1 MRHVITALVM
11 NEPGVLAHVAN
22 MFSARGF
29 NIDSLVVGRTEDPQL
44 SRMTIVVVAD
54 DRTLD
59 QVRKQL
65 AKIVT
70 VVKVRDYRDTP
81 FVSRDLM
88 LVKLSASPRTRSE
101 IIELASLF
109 RGHVL
114 DVGHNSLTVELSGE
128 EDKLDAFIDLV
139 RPYGIRELARTG
151 MIAMARGGHAMSLVG
166 EDGDGTSASAPS
178 GTVPPLA
185 QAGGR
190 PVRAA
195 AGRMPTQEEL
205 EATPPG

>member
-44 SRMTIVVVAD
+44 SRMTIVVIAD

-70 VVKVRDYRDTP
+70 VVKVRDYRETP
-81 FVSRDLM
+81 FVARDLM

-151 MIAMARGGHAMSLVG
+151 MIAMARGGHAMSLANEEADGVVG
-166 EDGDGTSASAPS
+166 NSAP
-178 GTVPPLA
+178 GNTPPLA
-185 QAGGR
+185 HAVSRSGR
-190 PVRAA
+190 IPAKRL
-195 AGRMPTQEEL
+195 PTQEEL